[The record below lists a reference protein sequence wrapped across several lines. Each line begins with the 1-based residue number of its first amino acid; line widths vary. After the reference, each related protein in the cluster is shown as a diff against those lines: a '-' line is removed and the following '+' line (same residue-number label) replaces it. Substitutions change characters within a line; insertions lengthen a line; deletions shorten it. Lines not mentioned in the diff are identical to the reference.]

1 MEKIQLS
8 PKEIAMT
15 QNKLEI
21 YSPMLDF
28 IKYIGKKAAMAT
40 KVAPNRGKAIF
51 FVGKLTASYLY
62 ILCSSACKLPSTMTM
77 ELSTNIPMAMI
88 KAPSDTLCKSIFAKS
103 I

>member
-21 YSPMLDF
+21 YSPILDF

-40 KVAPNRGKAIF
+40 KVAPNRGK
-51 FVGKLTASYLY
+51 
-62 ILCSSACKLPSTMTM
+62 
-77 ELSTNIPMAMI
+77 
-88 KAPSDTLCKSIFAKS
+88 TLG
-103 I
+103 

>member
-8 PKEIAMT
+8 PKEIAIT

-21 YSPMLDF
+21 YSPILDF

-51 FVGKLTASYLY
+51 LSAS
-62 ILCSSACKLPSTMTM
+62 
-77 ELSTNIPMAMI
+77 
-88 KAPSDTLCKSIFAKS
+88 
-103 I
+103 